1 MIKKILSEDLQDG
14 IKFRRDDG
22 AKQLARRA
30 EEACCGGQDELPV
43 TGPPTTC
50 TSGAMVSGGEGLGPF
65 ELTAETEG
73 IIITWGEKKPAPGL
87 LSTFTLQRSR

>member
-14 IKFRRDDG
+14 IKFRREDG
-22 AKQLARRA
+22 ARRA
-30 EEACCGGQDELPV
+30 EEACCGRQDELPV

-50 TSGAMVSGGEGLGPF
+50 TSGAMVSGGGGLGPF

-73 IIITWGEKKPAPGL
+73 IIITWGEKNPAPGL